1 MALDNLIDIE
11 FTDQELNDLDA
22 HLDGIQAII
31 KNKVVQLTAKESQRY
46 GRLGNEREN
55 WATMIHTDS
64 KTANTIVPS
73 FVDTKSWDRDVK
85 AREQLGP
92 RASKLA
98 DISRQVT
105 DTYRLLGFDIYQ
117 TCGSI
122 YQNARYLST
131 QNAPGSKAYY
141 DKWKV
146 QFETKDSGGDDDTP
160 TQP

>member
-11 FTDQELNDLDA
+11 FTEQELTDLDA

-31 KNKVVQLTAKESQRY
+31 KDKVVQLTPKESKRY
-46 GRLGNEREN
+46 GKLGNEREN
-55 WATMIHTDS
+55 WAKMILTDS
-64 KTANTIVPS
+64 KTAASLVPS
-73 FVDTKSWDRDVK
+73 FIDTKSWDKDVK
-85 AREQLGP
+85 AREQISP

-98 DISRQVT
+98 NISRQVT

-117 TCGSI
+117 TCGSV

-131 QNAPGSKAYY
+131 QNAPGSKSYY

-146 QFETKDSGGDDDTP
+146 QFDKKDSDDGGDTP
-160 TQP
+160 EQP